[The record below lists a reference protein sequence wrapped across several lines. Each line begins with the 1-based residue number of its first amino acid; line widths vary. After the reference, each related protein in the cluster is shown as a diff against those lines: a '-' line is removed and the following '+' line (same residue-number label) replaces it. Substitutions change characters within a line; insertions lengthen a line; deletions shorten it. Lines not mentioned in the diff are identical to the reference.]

1 MKKIALRILLAGL
14 AAVALAAALFF
25 PSWKQASYNGGQQY
39 AEPFRIAGNLYFVGA
54 NDVAAFLITG
64 PDGHIL
70 IDGGYPG
77 TARMIMA
84 SIAELGFDIRD
95 VKVLLNSHAHF
106 DHAGGLKE
114 LQDASGAALWISEP
128 EAEIVAAGG
137 SGDPFLGPLG
147 LILPILE
154 YPAPRVDHRFND
166 GAKIRV
172 GGTELTGYIT
182 AGHSPGCTSWSLPL
196 REEDRE
202 LLAVS
207 VCSLGVPPTLSL
219 GEYPEIRAAFERSF
233 RTLRDLPADIWVTAH
248 GRHFGRWRKFSEGHK
263 AGDPVA
269 PFIDREGYRRYIDD
283 AEATYRKTISDH

>member
-1 MKKIALRILLAGL
+1 MTLKKFALRILLVGL
-14 AAVALAAALFF
+14 AAVALAAVLFF
-25 PSWKQASYNGGQQY
+25 PSWKQASYNGGQHY

-95 VKVLLNSHAHF
+95 VKILLNSHAHF

-128 EAEIVAAGG
+128 EADIIAEGG
-137 SGDPFLGPLG
+137 SDDPFLGPLG
-147 LILPILE
+147 TILPILE
-154 YPAPRVDHRFND
+154 YPAPRVDHRFKD

-172 GGTELTGYIT
+172 GGTELTGYKL
-182 AGHSPGCTSWSLPL
+182 WSAIDWTLALGQPQSNPFLPL
-196 REEDRE
+196 IE
-202 LLAVS
+202 LMKRGLYPLGFDGNVFVVFGRGPTHGSALS
-207 VCSLGVPPTLSL
+207 LTEGSSLGC
-219 GEYPEIRAAFERSF
+219 
-233 RTLRDLPADIWVTAH
+233 
-248 GRHFGRWRKFSEGHK
+248 
-263 AGDPVA
+263 
-269 PFIDREGYRRYIDD
+269 
-283 AEATYRKTISDH
+283 